1 MAQTDLAVRIA
12 SIFDAAGIN
21 KADKSISKLEK
32 SSKKLGKAL
41 GIALSVAT
49 VTAFGKASVK
59 AFAQDQ
65 KSAQMLTIAIKNLG
79 LAFEQANVDKFISDL
94 ERTSAMADD
103 ALRPAFQALLT
114 TTGSVIKSQ
123 QLLQT
128 AIEASRGSGIDLAT
142 VAQDLANAYVGNT
155 KGLKKYNLGL
165 TQAELKTMSFTEIVA
180 RLNKQFDGS
189 SAAYLE
195 TYAGKM
201 EAITTAVGRAQE
213 VIGES
218 LVNALITL
226 SGASNTTELITYIDN
241 VAERIGNLITSVEKF
256 GFLLKYWFNPKNWL
270 KSGDDAAAA
279 WEEIL
284 RKRAYAAGKVFD
296 SKNNSVTGFKVDEAA
311 RKKAEIAA
319 AKRAKEL
326 LAAQNKNTAEL
337 KKQAALKKAA
347 TMFDLEQIQLVAALK
362 GNLSEEERKRVEL
375 QFALLTGNTAE
386 AQKLTYELA
395 KAQGLG
401 EDLARYLATLPDAKN
416 PFASWA
422 AYLDMIAAKARAI
435 ATNPTSPAASA
446 TPSSTPATA
455 ADLAAA
461 GSFSQL
467 AAQGAGAS
475 GGFSPVVAAAMAAPV
490 INVTVQGNLIRE
502 QELIDQVLAGAQLS
516 SLSGSP
522 SQIGRIA
529 GMFG

>member
-32 SSKKLGKAL
+32 NTKKLGKAL

-59 AFAQDQ
+59 AFAEDQ

-94 ERTSAMADD
+94 ERTSAIADD
-103 ALRPAFQALLT
+103 TLRPAFQALLT

-142 VAQDLANAYVGNT
+142 VAQDLAAAYVGNV

-189 SAAYLE
+189 SAAYLD

-270 KSGDDAAAA
+270 KSGDDAAKA

-296 SKNNSVTGFKVDEAA
+296 PKNNSVTGFKVDQAA
-311 RKKAEIAA
+311 AKKAQADA

-326 LAAQNKNTAEL
+326 AAAQTKNTAEL
-337 KKQAALKKAA
+337 KKQAALKKAG
-347 TMFDLEQIQLVAALK
+347 TVFDLEQIQLVAALK
-362 GNLSEEERKRVEL
+362 GKLSENEKLRVEAQL
-375 QFALLTGNTAE
+375 ALLNGNE
-386 AQKLTYELA
+386 AVATKLTNQILAAQDASGNLA
-395 KAQGLG
+395 KF
-401 EDLARYLATLPDAKN
+401 LAALPNAKN
-416 PFASWA
+416 PFEYLD
-422 AYLDMIAAKARAI
+422 AYLSYLAGK
-435 ATNPTSPAASA
+435 
-446 TPSSTPATA
+446 
-455 ADLAAA
+455 AAA
-461 GSFSQL
+461 ILTNNPVPS
-467 AAQGAGAS
+467 APS
-475 GGFSPVVAAAMAAPV
+475 GGNTTVPTVPSTNVPAMPSDGMITYNPNTGLNYNPNANNVVVELKITGDGDLTNTIAK
-490 INVTVQGNLIRE
+490 NLM
-502 QELIDQVLAGAQLS
+502 QQSLS
-516 SLSGSP
+516 SGN
-522 SQIGRIA
+522 QTYVNRRTG
-529 GMFG
+529 GFE